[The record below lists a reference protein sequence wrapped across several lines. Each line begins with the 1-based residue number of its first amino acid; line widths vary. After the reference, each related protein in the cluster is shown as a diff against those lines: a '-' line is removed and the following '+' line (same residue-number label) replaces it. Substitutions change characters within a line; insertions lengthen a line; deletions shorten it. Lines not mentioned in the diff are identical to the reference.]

1 MHNAASIFDSD
12 LMPIEVESYFE
23 NSAERA
29 TTPCVDGD
37 LIWRIWG
44 DGPPLVLLHGGYG
57 SWRHWIRNIL
67 PLGAQYRL
75 YVPDLPGLGDS
86 ATIPAPYH
94 ADSIANIVSKGLDI
108 LLTAPAR
115 FHLSGFSFGGLIGG
129 QVAAQQG
136 ERIDKLV
143 LVAPG
148 GLGIPRQKN
157 VVLKKTHLTEAT
169 NDEIE
174 RHRQNLASLMFADPS
189 KIDDL
194 AIYLQMET
202 VKLAR
207 TKSRPIAVTDV
218 LRRALPSIKATLHS
232 IHGGE
237 DASSFGQSSEREKLF
252 RLIQPGSDFRI
263 IDNAGHWVMYEA
275 PDAFNSTLLE
285 LLQDR
290 ET

>member
-108 LLTAPAR
+108 LLPAPAR

-148 GLGIPRQKN
+148 GLGIPRQ
-157 VVLKKTHLTEAT
+157 

-174 RHRQNLASLMFADPS
+174 RHRQNLASLMFADPN
-189 KIDDL
+189 KIDGL

-218 LRRALPSIKATLHS
+218 LRRALPSIKARLHS

-237 DASSFGQSSEREKLF
+237 DASNFGQSSEREKLF
-252 RLIQPGSDFRI
+252 RLIQPGSNFRI

-290 ET
+290 EP